1 MSTLRMSAI
10 KKVREGMTTI
20 EETVRVTDSDEG
32 YGSVFS
38 SIL

>member
-1 MSTLRMSAI
+1 
-10 KKVREGMTTI
+10 MTTV

-38 SIL
+38 STL